1 MASAP
6 EAPALD
12 AARTVLADLRTS
24 AQDMEEELL
33 ASLAVT
39 GDPHTQRVLDAWVD
53 AAVDAARAVASRAT
67 EERQRLAQLA
77 PVTAPS
83 PPQGLAPP
91 ASHARAGAELP
102 AASGRGE
109 PSTHQPDPAAGIRR
123 RQATTDLG
131 VPL

>member
-6 EAPALD
+6 DSPALD
-12 AARTVLADLRTS
+12 AARTALAGLRTG
-24 AQDMEEELL
+24 AQDMEDELL

-39 GDPHTQRVLDAWVD
+39 GDPHTQRALDGWVD
-53 AAVDAARAVASRAT
+53 AAVDAARAVAARAT

-77 PVTAPS
+77 PVMAPS
-83 PPQGLAPP
+83 PPPGPALP

-109 PSTHQPDPAAGIRR
+109 PPTHEPAPAAGSPRR
-123 RQATTDLG
+123 ATTDSG
-131 VPL
+131 VPR